1 MKTSSANNNRKE
13 NNNNKKKYYAV
24 ASGRK
29 PGVYETW
36 DECKKQVFSFPNA
49 QHKVSIYFPPVC
61 PSLLKRCALIKESLE
76 SDINALPFSLLF
88 FFMLL
93 KSFSARADAEAW
105 VKTNVIENPS
115 SSSIA
120 AEMRTTISTTQKR
133 KAHTNNAKQ
142 TSMKEYLEDKQEDFD
157 DDDGWTTEY
166 EPMKP
171 LSSPPAKRTGK
182 SLKPNGNNTKRKLNT
197 KASAENKT
205 STKGEKGFGDKKGE
219 GQLPFVLE
227 FDGASRGNP
236 GPAGA
241 GALIRAPRI
250 PSQDAFDDNSD
261 AREEEEEEERCG
273 EIIKEICTSLGVATV
288 NEAEYHALITG
299 LKAAIE
305 LGIEDIR
312 VRGDSNLIVSQ
323 VKGDWKVKEPRL
335 IPLHAECNEMKKKFR
350 RFDIAHVRREF
361 NKDADALANSA
372 IDDGTH
378 TNDYEYKMSGGGG
391 FNGGGGEGLGGG
403 NANAAARMVRRA
415 HYANI
420 ARATLCT
427 MRFARIA
434 LL

>member
-1 MKTSSANNNRKE
+1 MHIPFFSWCFSPFKTKNALSMRTTRRLRKRE
-13 NNNNKKKYYAV
+13 
-24 ASGRK
+24 
-29 PGVYETW
+29 
-36 DECKKQVFSFPNA
+36 PNA
-49 QHKVSIYFPPVC
+49 LFPVD
-61 PSLLKRCALIKESLE
+61 RTFTH
-76 SDINALPFSLLF
+76 DRF
-88 FFMLL
+88 FFFLMQ
-93 KSFSARADAEAW
+93 SFSARADAEAW
-105 VKTNVIENPS
+105 VKTNAS
-115 SSSIA
+115 SSAAVLDIA
-120 AEMRTTISTTQKR
+120 LSRTTTQKR
-133 KAHTNNAKQ
+133 KASATAKRGSIVNYSE
-142 TSMKEYLEDKQEDFD
+142 TAEEDEEDED
-157 DDDGWTTEY
+157 EGWAKKY

-171 LSSPPAKRTGK
+171 TTAPPLVARSKKGK
-182 SLKPNGNNTKRKLNT
+182 MSTTTTTVTNKRKLST
-197 KASAENKT
+197 KAASADAPQT
-205 STKGEKGFGDKKGE
+205 RR
-219 GQLPFVLE
+219 QFVLE

-241 GALIRAPRI
+241 GALIRAPLVSSSSVQEEEEERT
-250 PSQDAFDDNSD
+250 
-261 AREEEEEEERCG
+261 EEEEEECAKG

-288 NEAEYHALITG
+288 NEAEYHALLTG

-378 TNDYEYKMSGGGG
+378 TNDYEYKSGGGNSGG

-403 NANAAARMVRRA
+403 NVNAAARMVRRA

>member
-1 MKTSSANNNRKE
+1 M
-13 NNNNKKKYYAV
+13 
-24 ASGRK
+24 
-29 PGVYETW
+29 
-36 DECKKQVFSFPNA
+36 
-49 QHKVSIYFPPVC
+49 
-61 PSLLKRCALIKESLE
+61 
-76 SDINALPFSLLF
+76 
-88 FFMLL
+88 
-93 KSFSARADAEAW
+93 
-105 VKTNVIENPS
+105 KTNVVENP
-115 SSSIA
+115 SSIA
-120 AEMRTTISTTQKR
+120 AEMRTTTTITQKR

-142 TSMKEYLEDKQEDFD
+142 TSMKEYLEDKKDEEFDD

-171 LSSPPAKRTGK
+171 LSSPPAKRTTTVRGK
-182 SLKPNGNNTKRKLNT
+182 SNGNNKRKLNT
-197 KASAENKT
+197 SAKASAEENV
-205 STKGEKGFGDKKGE
+205 
-219 GQLPFVLE
+219 PFVLE

-261 AREEEEEEERCG
+261 AREEEEEEEEEEERCG

-378 TNDYEYKMSGGGG
+378 TNDYEYKMSGSGGGG
-391 FNGGGGEGLGGG
+391 FSGGGGEGLGGG

>member
-1 MKTSSANNNRKE
+1 VQSAGVFLSRRVAQGVMHVPFFFVVLFPLPLSMRTTRRLRKRE
-13 NNNNKKKYYAV
+13 
-24 ASGRK
+24 
-29 PGVYETW
+29 
-36 DECKKQVFSFPNA
+36 PNA
-49 QHKVSIYFPPVC
+49 PFHGPNFYSRSFF
-61 PSLLKRCALIKESLE
+61 LL
-76 SDINALPFSLLF
+76 SDSYLSQ
-88 FFMLL
+88 
-93 KSFSARADAEAW
+93 SFSARADAEAW
-105 VKTNVIENPS
+105 VKTNS
-115 SSSIA
+115 SSSA
-120 AEMRTTISTTQKR
+120 AVLDVALSRTTTTTQKR
-133 KAHTNNAKQ
+133 KASATAKQ
-142 TSMKEYLEDKQEDFD
+142 GSIVNYSETAEEDEEDED
-157 DDDGWTTEY
+157 EGWAKKY

-171 LSSPPAKRTGK
+171 TTAPPLVARSKKGK
-182 SLKPNGNNTKRKLNT
+182 MSTTTTVTNKRKLST
-197 KASAENKT
+197 KAASADAPQT
-205 STKGEKGFGDKKGE
+205 R
-219 GQLPFVLE
+219 QFVLE

-241 GALIRAPRI
+241 GALIRAPLVSSSSVQEEEEERT
-250 PSQDAFDDNSD
+250 
-261 AREEEEEEERCG
+261 EEEEEECAKG

-288 NEAEYHALITG
+288 NEAEYHALLTG

-378 TNDYEYKMSGGGG
+378 TNDYEYKSGGGNSGG

-403 NANAAARMVRRA
+403 NVNAAARMVRRA

>member
-1 MKTSSANNNRKE
+1 MKNSSSDKSTNSK
-13 NNNNKKKYYAV
+13 NNNKKKYYAV

-49 QHKVSIYFPPVC
+49 QHKVNNTFPPFVC
-61 PSLLKRCALIKESLE
+61 PPSLLKRGSLRKESLE
-76 SDINALPFSLLF
+76 SDVNALPFSLLF
-88 FFMLL
+88 LL

-105 VKTNVIENPS
+105 VKTNVVENPS

-120 AEMRTTISTTQKR
+120 AEMRPTIPTTQKR
-133 KAHTNNAKQ
+133 KAHNSTKQ
-142 TSMKEYLEDKQEDFD
+142 TSITEYLDKNEEEFED

-171 LSSPPAKRTGK
+171 LSSPPAKRTTTTTVRGK
-182 SLKPNGNNTKRKLNT
+182 SNGNNTKRKLNT
-197 KASAENKT
+197 SAKANAEENV
-205 STKGEKGFGDKKGE
+205 
-219 GQLPFVLE
+219 PFVLE

-250 PSQDAFDDNSD
+250 PSD
-261 AREEEEEEERCG
+261 AREEEEEEEERCG

-378 TNDYEYKMSGGGG
+378 TNDYEYKMSGSGGG
-391 FNGGGGEGLGGG
+391 GLSGGGGEGLGGG

>member
-1 MKTSSANNNRKE
+1 MMRSRRREPKR
-13 NNNNKKKYYAV
+13 
-24 ASGRK
+24 
-29 PGVYETW
+29 
-36 DECKKQVFSFPNA
+36 SFCLDRTFT
-49 QHKVSIYFPPVC
+49 HDLFVSFWCIF
-61 PSLLKRCALIKESLE
+61 LQ
-76 SDINALPFSLLF
+76 
-88 FFMLL
+88 
-93 KSFSARADAEAW
+93 SFSARADAEAW
-105 VKTNVIENPS
+105 VKTNS
-115 SSSIA
+115 SSSAAVLDIA
-120 AEMRTTISTTQKR
+120 LSRTTTTTTTTTTQKR
-133 KAHTNNAKQ
+133 KASATAKRA
-142 TSMKEYLEDKQEDFD
+142 SIENYSEIAEEDEDEED
-157 DDDGWTTEY
+157 EGWAKKY

-171 LSSPPAKRTGK
+171 TAPPLVAGSSKKGK
-182 SLKPNGNNTKRKLNT
+182 MSTTTTVTNKRKLST
-197 KASAENKT
+197 KAASSA
-205 STKGEKGFGDKKGE
+205 DAPRMR
-219 GQLPFVLE
+219 QFVLE

-241 GALIRAPRI
+241 GALIRAPLV
-250 PSQDAFDDNSD
+250 SSSSVQ
-261 AREEEEEEERCG
+261 EEEEERIEEEEECAKG

-288 NEAEYHALITG
+288 NEAEYHALLTG

-378 TNDYEYKMSGGGG
+378 TNDYEYKSGGGNSGG

-403 NANAAARMVRRA
+403 NVNAAARLVRRA

>member
-1 MKTSSANNNRKE
+1 MQKASVLVPERAAQGKE
-13 NNNNKKKYYAV
+13 Y
-24 ASGRK
+24 
-29 PGVYETW
+29 T
-36 DECKKQVFSFPNA
+36 
-49 QHKVSIYFPPVC
+49 FPPFVC
-61 PSLLKRCALIKESLE
+61 PPSLLKRGSLRKESLE
-76 SDINALPFSLLF
+76 SDVNALPFSLLF
-88 FFMLL
+88 LL

-105 VKTNVIENPS
+105 VKTNVVENPS

-120 AEMRTTISTTQKR
+120 AEVRPTIPTTQKR
-133 KAHTNNAKQ
+133 KAHNSTKQ
-142 TSMKEYLEDKQEDFD
+142 TSITEYLDKNEEEFED

-171 LSSPPAKRTGK
+171 LSSPPAKRTTTTTVRGK
-182 SLKPNGNNTKRKLNT
+182 SNGNNTKRKLNT
-197 KASAENKT
+197 SAKANAEENV
-205 STKGEKGFGDKKGE
+205 
-219 GQLPFVLE
+219 PFVLE

-250 PSQDAFDDNSD
+250 PSD
-261 AREEEEEEERCG
+261 AREEEEEEEERCG

-378 TNDYEYKMSGGGG
+378 TNDYEYKMSGSGGGG
-391 FNGGGGEGLGGG
+391 FSGGGGEGLGGG

>member
-1 MKTSSANNNRKE
+1 VRIFL
-13 NNNNKKKYYAV
+13 
-24 ASGRK
+24 
-29 PGVYETW
+29 
-36 DECKKQVFSFPNA
+36 Q
-49 QHKVSIYFPPVC
+49 
-61 PSLLKRCALIKESLE
+61 
-76 SDINALPFSLLF
+76 
-88 FFMLL
+88 
-93 KSFSARADAEAW
+93 SFSARADAEAW
-105 VKTNVIENPS
+105 VKTNAS
-115 SSSIA
+115 SSAAVLDIA
-120 AEMRTTISTTQKR
+120 LNKTTQKR
-133 KAHTNNAKQ
+133 KASATAKQ
-142 TSMKEYLEDKQEDFD
+142 ASIENYLETAEDD
-157 DDDGWTTEY
+157 EEEDEDEGWAKKY

-171 LSSPPAKRTGK
+171 TAPPLVVAGSSKKGK
-182 SLKPNGNNTKRKLNT
+182 MSTTTTTTVTNKRKLST
-197 KASAENKT
+197 KAASADAPRT
-205 STKGEKGFGDKKGE
+205 R
-219 GQLPFVLE
+219 QFVLE

-241 GALIRAPRI
+241 GALIRAPLV
-250 PSQDAFDDNSD
+250 SSSSVQ
-261 AREEEEEEERCG
+261 EEEEERLEEEEECAKG

-288 NEAEYHALITG
+288 NEAEYHALLTG

-378 TNDYEYKMSGGGG
+378 TNDYEYKSGGGNSGG

-403 NANAAARMVRRA
+403 NVNAAARLVRRA

>member
-1 MKTSSANNNRKE
+1 MRTRRLRQREPNALF
-13 NNNNKKKYYAV
+13 
-24 ASGRK
+24 
-29 PGVYETW
+29 PGPNFHSRSF
-36 DECKKQVFSFPNA
+36 FSF
-49 QHKVSIYFPPVC
+49 
-61 PSLLKRCALIKESLE
+61 LIHLSQ
-76 SDINALPFSLLF
+76 
-88 FFMLL
+88 
-93 KSFSARADAEAW
+93 SFSARADAEAW
-105 VKTNVIENPS
+105 VKTNS
-115 SSSIA
+115 SSAAVLDIA
-120 AEMRTTISTTQKR
+120 LSRTTTTQKR
-133 KAHTNNAKQ
+133 KASATAKQ
-142 TSMKEYLEDKQEDFD
+142 GSIVNYLETAEEDEED
-157 DDDGWTTEY
+157 EDEGWAKKY

-171 LSSPPAKRTGK
+171 TAPPLVASSKKGK
-182 SLKPNGNNTKRKLNT
+182 MSTTTTVTNKRKLST
-197 KASAENKT
+197 KAASADAPQT
-205 STKGEKGFGDKKGE
+205 R
-219 GQLPFVLE
+219 QFVLE

-241 GALIRAPRI
+241 GALIRAPLA
-250 PSQDAFDDNSD
+250 SSSSSSLQ
-261 AREEEEEEERCG
+261 EEEEERTEEEEECAKG

-288 NEAEYHALITG
+288 NEAEYHALLTG

-378 TNDYEYKMSGGGG
+378 TNDYEYKMSGSGGGG
-391 FNGGGGEGLGGG
+391 FSGGGGEGLGGG

>member
-1 MKTSSANNNRKE
+1 MRRS
-13 NNNNKKKYYAV
+13 
-24 ASGRK
+24 
-29 PGVYETW
+29 
-36 DECKKQVFSFPNA
+36 
-49 QHKVSIYFPPVC
+49 
-61 PSLLKRCALIKESLE
+61 LIKESLE

-88 FFMLL
+88 LL

-105 VKTNVIENPS
+105 VKTNVVENPS
-115 SSSIA
+115 SSSFA
-120 AEMRTTISTTQKR
+120 AEVRPTISTNTQKR
-133 KAHTNNAKQ
+133 KAHTNSTKQ
-142 TSMKEYLEDKQEDFD
+142 TSITEYLDKNEEEFED

-171 LSSPPAKRTGK
+171 LSSPPAKRTTTARGK
-182 SLKPNGNNTKRKLNT
+182 SNGNNTKRKLNT
-197 KASAENKT
+197 SAKANAEENV
-205 STKGEKGFGDKKGE
+205 
-219 GQLPFVLE
+219 PFVLE

-250 PSQDAFDDNSD
+250 PSD
-261 AREEEEEEERCG
+261 AREEEEEEEERCG

-335 IPLHAECNEMKKKFR
+335 IPLHAECDEMKKKFR

-378 TNDYEYKMSGGGG
+378 TNDYEYKMSGSGGGG
-391 FNGGGGEGLGGG
+391 FSGGGGEGLGGG

>member
-1 MKTSSANNNRKE
+1 MRTTRRLRKRE
-13 NNNNKKKYYAV
+13 
-24 ASGRK
+24 
-29 PGVYETW
+29 
-36 DECKKQVFSFPNA
+36 PNFY
-49 QHKVSIYFPPVC
+49 SR
-61 PSLLKRCALIKESLE
+61 S
-76 SDINALPFSLLF
+76 F
-88 FFMLL
+88 FFFPIHLSQ
-93 KSFSARADAEAW
+93 SFSARADAEAW
-105 VKTNVIENPS
+105 VKTNAS
-115 SSSIA
+115 SSA
-120 AEMRTTISTTQKR
+120 AVLDVALSRTTTTTTQKR
-133 KAHTNNAKQ
+133 KASASAKQ
-142 TSMKEYLEDKQEDFD
+142 GSIVNYLETAEEDEED
-157 DDDGWTTEY
+157 EEDEGWAKKY

-171 LSSPPAKRTGK
+171 TTAPPLVARSKKGK
-182 SLKPNGNNTKRKLNT
+182 MSTTTTTTVTNKRKLST
-197 KASAENKT
+197 KAASVDAPQT
-205 STKGEKGFGDKKGE
+205 R
-219 GQLPFVLE
+219 QFVLE

-241 GALIRAPRI
+241 GALIRAPLVSSSSVQEEEEERT
-250 PSQDAFDDNSD
+250 
-261 AREEEEEEERCG
+261 EEEEEECAKG

-288 NEAEYHALITG
+288 NEAEYHALLTG

-378 TNDYEYKMSGGGG
+378 TNDYEYKSGGGNSGG

-403 NANAAARMVRRA
+403 NVNAAARMVRRA

>member
-1 MKTSSANNNRKE
+1 M
-13 NNNNKKKYYAV
+13 
-24 ASGRK
+24 
-29 PGVYETW
+29 
-36 DECKKQVFSFPNA
+36 
-49 QHKVSIYFPPVC
+49 
-61 PSLLKRCALIKESLE
+61 
-76 SDINALPFSLLF
+76 
-88 FFMLL
+88 
-93 KSFSARADAEAW
+93 
-105 VKTNVIENPS
+105 KTNVVENPS

-120 AEMRTTISTTQKR
+120 AEVRPTIPTNAQKR
-133 KAHTNNAKQ
+133 KAHTNSTKQ
-142 TSMKEYLEDKQEDFD
+142 TPITEYLDKNEEELED

-171 LSSPPAKRTGK
+171 LSSPPAKRTTTARGK
-182 SLKPNGNNTKRKLNT
+182 SNGNNTKRKLNT
-197 KASAENKT
+197 SAKANAEENV
-205 STKGEKGFGDKKGE
+205 
-219 GQLPFVLE
+219 PFVLE

-250 PSQDAFDDNSD
+250 PSD
-261 AREEEEEEERCG
+261 AREEEEEEEEEERCG

-378 TNDYEYKMSGGGG
+378 TNDYEYKMSGSGGGG
-391 FNGGGGEGLGGG
+391 FSGGGGEGLGGG

>member
-1 MKTSSANNNRKE
+1 MRIFL
-13 NNNNKKKYYAV
+13 
-24 ASGRK
+24 
-29 PGVYETW
+29 
-36 DECKKQVFSFPNA
+36 Q
-49 QHKVSIYFPPVC
+49 
-61 PSLLKRCALIKESLE
+61 
-76 SDINALPFSLLF
+76 
-88 FFMLL
+88 
-93 KSFSARADAEAW
+93 SFSARADAEAW
-105 VKTNVIENPS
+105 VKTNASAAVLD
-115 SSSIA
+115 IA
-120 AEMRTTISTTQKR
+120 LNTNKTTQKR
-133 KAHTNNAKQ
+133 KASATAKQ
-142 TSMKEYLEDKQEDFD
+142 ASIENYLETADEDEEEEED
-157 DDDGWTTEY
+157 EGWAKKY

-171 LSSPPAKRTGK
+171 TAPPLVVAGSSKKGK
-182 SLKPNGNNTKRKLNT
+182 MSTTTTTTVTNKRKLST
-197 KASAENKT
+197 KAASSSAADAPRT
-205 STKGEKGFGDKKGE
+205 R
-219 GQLPFVLE
+219 QFVLE

-241 GALIRAPRI
+241 GALIRAPLVSSSSVQEEEEERI
-250 PSQDAFDDNSD
+250 
-261 AREEEEEEERCG
+261 EEEEEECAKG

-288 NEAEYHALITG
+288 NEAEYHALLTG

-378 TNDYEYKMSGGGG
+378 TNDYEYKSGGGNSGG

-403 NANAAARMVRRA
+403 NVNAAARLVRRA

>member
-1 MKTSSANNNRKE
+1 MR
-13 NNNNKKKYYAV
+13 
-24 ASGRK
+24 
-29 PGVYETW
+29 
-36 DECKKQVFSFPNA
+36 
-49 QHKVSIYFPPVC
+49 
-61 PSLLKRCALIKESLE
+61 ESLE
-76 SDINALPFSLLF
+76 SDINVLPFSLLF
-88 FFMLL
+88 VL

-105 VKTNVIENPS
+105 VKTNVVENPS

-120 AEMRTTISTTQKR
+120 AEVRPTISTNTQKR
-133 KAHTNNAKQ
+133 KAHTNSTKQ
-142 TSMKEYLEDKQEDFD
+142 TSMKEYLEEKQEEEFE

-171 LSSPPAKRTGK
+171 LSSPPAKRTTTVRGK
-182 SLKPNGNNTKRKLNT
+182 SNGNNNKRKLNT
-197 KASAENKT
+197 SAKANAEEN
-205 STKGEKGFGDKKGE
+205 
-219 GQLPFVLE
+219 LPFVLE

-250 PSQDAFDDNSD
+250 PSD
-261 AREEEEEEERCG
+261 AREEEEEEEERCG

-335 IPLHAECNEMKKKFR
+335 IPLHAECDEMKKKFR

-378 TNDYEYKMSGGGG
+378 TNDYEYKMSGSGGGG
-391 FNGGGGEGLGGG
+391 FSGGGGEGLGGG

>member
-1 MKTSSANNNRKE
+1 MRTTRRLRKRE
-13 NNNNKKKYYAV
+13 
-24 ASGRK
+24 
-29 PGVYETW
+29 
-36 DECKKQVFSFPNA
+36 PNFY
-49 QHKVSIYFPPVC
+49 SR
-61 PSLLKRCALIKESLE
+61 S
-76 SDINALPFSLLF
+76 F
-88 FFMLL
+88 FFFPIHLSQ
-93 KSFSARADAEAW
+93 SFSARADAEAW
-105 VKTNVIENPS
+105 VKTNAS
-115 SSSIA
+115 SSA
-120 AEMRTTISTTQKR
+120 AVLDVALSRTTTTTTQKR
-133 KAHTNNAKQ
+133 KASASAKQ
-142 TSMKEYLEDKQEDFD
+142 GSIVNYLETAEEDEED
-157 DDDGWTTEY
+157 EEDEGWAKKY

-171 LSSPPAKRTGK
+171 TTAPPLVARSKKGK
-182 SLKPNGNNTKRKLNT
+182 MSTTTTTTVTNKRKLST
-197 KASAENKT
+197 KAASADAPQT
-205 STKGEKGFGDKKGE
+205 RR
-219 GQLPFVLE
+219 QFVLE

-241 GALIRAPRI
+241 GALIRAPLVSSSSVQEEEEERT
-250 PSQDAFDDNSD
+250 
-261 AREEEEEEERCG
+261 EEEEEECAKG

-288 NEAEYHALITG
+288 NEAEYHALLTG

-378 TNDYEYKMSGGGG
+378 TNDYEYKSGGGNSGG

-403 NANAAARMVRRA
+403 NVNAAARLVRRA

>member
-1 MKTSSANNNRKE
+1 M
-13 NNNNKKKYYAV
+13 
-24 ASGRK
+24 
-29 PGVYETW
+29 
-36 DECKKQVFSFPNA
+36 
-49 QHKVSIYFPPVC
+49 
-61 PSLLKRCALIKESLE
+61 
-76 SDINALPFSLLF
+76 
-88 FFMLL
+88 
-93 KSFSARADAEAW
+93 
-105 VKTNVIENPS
+105 KTNVVENPS

-120 AEMRTTISTTQKR
+120 AEVRPTIPTTQKR
-133 KAHTNNAKQ
+133 KAHTNSTKQ
-142 TSMKEYLEDKQEDFD
+142 TSITEYLEEKQEEEFDD

-171 LSSPPAKRTGK
+171 LSSPPAKRTTTVRGK
-182 SLKPNGNNTKRKLNT
+182 SNGNNNKRKLNT
-197 KASAENKT
+197 SAKASAEENV
-205 STKGEKGFGDKKGE
+205 
-219 GQLPFVLE
+219 PFVLE

-250 PSQDAFDDNSD
+250 PSD
-261 AREEEEEEERCG
+261 AREEEEEEEERCG

-378 TNDYEYKMSGGGG
+378 TNDYEYKMSGSGGGG
-391 FNGGGGEGLGGG
+391 FSGGGGEGLGGG

>member
-1 MKTSSANNNRKE
+1 L
-13 NNNNKKKYYAV
+13 
-24 ASGRK
+24 
-29 PGVYETW
+29 
-36 DECKKQVFSFPNA
+36 Q
-49 QHKVSIYFPPVC
+49 
-61 PSLLKRCALIKESLE
+61 
-76 SDINALPFSLLF
+76 
-88 FFMLL
+88 
-93 KSFSARADAEAW
+93 SFSARADAEAW
-105 VKTNVIENPS
+105 VKTNS
-115 SSSIA
+115 SSSSAAVLDIA
-120 AEMRTTISTTQKR
+120 LNKTTQKR
-133 KAHTNNAKQ
+133 KASATAKQ
-142 TSMKEYLEDKQEDFD
+142 ASIENYLETEDDEQEED
-157 DDDGWTTEY
+157 DEGWAKKY

-171 LSSPPAKRTGK
+171 TAPPLVVASSSKKGK
-182 SLKPNGNNTKRKLNT
+182 MSTTTTTTVTNKRKLST
-197 KASAENKT
+197 KAASSAADAPRT
-205 STKGEKGFGDKKGE
+205 R
-219 GQLPFVLE
+219 QFVLE

-241 GALIRAPRI
+241 GALIRAPLVSSSSSVQEEEEERI
-250 PSQDAFDDNSD
+250 
-261 AREEEEEEERCG
+261 EEEEEECAKG

-288 NEAEYHALITG
+288 NEAEYHALLTG

-378 TNDYEYKMSGGGG
+378 TNDYEYKSGGGNSGG

-403 NANAAARMVRRA
+403 NVNAAARLVRRA